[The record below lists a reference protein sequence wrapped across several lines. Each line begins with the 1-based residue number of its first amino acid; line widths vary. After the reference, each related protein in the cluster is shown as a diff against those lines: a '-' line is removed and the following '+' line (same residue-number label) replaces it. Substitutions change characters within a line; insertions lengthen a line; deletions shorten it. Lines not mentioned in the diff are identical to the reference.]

1 MHEITHRSFEDSSLG
16 YSGFNEKKTPPSR
29 SVLHLLFIIKCS
41 FFISGFG
48 GVTMLRVLTLIC
60 ITYFMCNIY
69 YIIECLFSYNK
80 ITTGHI

>member
-48 GVTMLRVLTLIC
+48 AGYYVTCFNFDL
-60 ITYFMCNIY
+60 Y
-69 YIIECLFSYNK
+69 YIF
-80 ITTGHI
+80 HV